1 MASYA
6 DQLRERLAQIS
17 GNAEALTTWEQLKR
31 ARQKQQEASM
41 QAIQAMNAQR
51 DAYNTQ
57 LANYA
62 QMYNSGS
69 IKKSTTSSGKKK
81 KSTQNG
87 SLGDS
92 FSDIGNTFRGL
103 FQ

>member
-17 GNAEALTTWEQLKR
+17 DNSDALTTWEQLKR
-31 ARQKQQEASM
+31 ARQKQQETSM
-41 QAIQAMNAQR
+41 QAIQQLNAQR

-62 QMYNSGS
+62 QMYNSGG
-69 IKKSTTSSGKKK
+69 IKPTSSTKKK

-87 SLGDS
+87 SLGAG
-92 FSDIGNTFRGL
+92 FSGISDTFRGL